1 MKNQKNQN
9 SKQNKSNVR
18 VSRATKTPATTTT
31 PATPAA
37 PAPTSAQAQLDAKR
51 AEQGKPVDR
60 VAAALNAGQKLTFPK
75 GANAVKAGYAGG
87 KSTVVLKDDADTLKG
102 TGVETAEFGNVPNDT
117 KGHPQRDKFQALNAA
132 EKPAEAGK
140 ASKPAKT
147 EKTPQKPAE
156 KPANGN
162 PYPSGS
168 KRARV
173 YDIGAAGYKD
183 ATAFAEAVVAGLKCG
198 KAKAERLVKLV
209 ADPKA
214 RFNGGSKE
222 VKADGGMKLI
232 AA

>member
-18 VSRATKTPATTTT
+18 VSRATKIPAT

-51 AEQGKPVDR
+51 AEAGKPVDR

-117 KGHPQRDKFQALNAA
+117 KGHPQRDKFQALSAP

-147 EKTPQKPAE
+147 EKTPQTPAE

-162 PYPSGS
+162 PYKAGS
-168 KRARV
+168 KRAAV
-173 YDIGAAGYKD
+173 YDLGAAGYKD
-183 ATAFAEAVVAGLKCG
+183 ATALVEKVIAALKVGKG
-198 KAKAERLVKLV
+198 KAEKLAKLV

-214 RFNGGSKE
+214 RFNEGSKE
-222 VKADGGMKLI
+222 VKTDGGLKLI